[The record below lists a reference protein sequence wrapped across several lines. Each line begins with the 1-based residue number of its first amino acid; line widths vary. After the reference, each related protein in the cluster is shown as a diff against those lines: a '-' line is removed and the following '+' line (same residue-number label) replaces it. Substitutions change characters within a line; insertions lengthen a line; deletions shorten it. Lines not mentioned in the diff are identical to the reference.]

1 MERTITAK
9 LSKNRII
16 DIKILIHINI
26 IFFNPPKNVH
36 LAIDIIEIIPN
47 TI

>member
-9 LSKNRII
+9 LSIFIII
-16 DIKILIHINI
+16 DIKILTHISI
-26 IFFNPPKNVH
+26 KFLKPPKNVH
-36 LAIDIIEIIPN
+36 LAIDKIIIIPN